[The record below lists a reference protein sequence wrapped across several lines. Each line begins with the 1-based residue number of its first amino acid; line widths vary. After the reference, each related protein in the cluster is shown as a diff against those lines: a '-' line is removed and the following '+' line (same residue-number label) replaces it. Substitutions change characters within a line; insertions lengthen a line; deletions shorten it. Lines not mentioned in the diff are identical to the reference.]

1 MTLAMKA
8 SSRQSLAAARNAL
21 EKKLTSADIAATTAR
36 ELLAMVVVFDSNI
49 SLSRALTDRSRTVA
63 DKSEL
68 IKRVFANSVS
78 EVTLSFANE
87 LIALRWS
94 SPSDLVSAIER
105 LGIETDAAAAEKNNS
120 LDRLEEELFAFTQT
134 VRKSPELRA
143 TLNDR
148 ARTGARKS
156 DLIASLLKGKSHE
169 GTVRLIGAL
178 VDHPRGRN
186 IDAVMADLAD
196 AIAARKNRTIAHVK
210 SAVALTPEHVERI
223 AKSLSAQIGTQVRV
237 NVEIDSTVVGGLSIR
252 FGDEVIDGSIAT
264 RIGSAQR
271 LLAERTA

>member
-156 DLIASLLKGKSHE
+156 DLIASLLKGKSYE
-169 GTVRLIGAL
+169 VTVRLIGAL

-252 FGDEVIDGSIAT
+252 FGDEVIDGSIAK

>member
-68 IKRVFANSVS
+68 IKRVFASSVS

-156 DLIASLLKGKSHE
+156 DLIASLLKGKSYE
-169 GTVRLIGAL
+169 VTVRLIGAL

-186 IDAVMADLAD
+186 IDAVMADLTD

-210 SAVALTPEHVERI
+210 SAVALTPEHVDRI

>member
-8 SSRQSLAAARNAL
+8 TSRQSLSAARNAL
-21 EKKLTSADIAATTAR
+21 EKKLTSAEIAATVAR

-49 SLSRALTDRSRTVA
+49 SLSRALTDRSRNVA

-68 IKRVFANSVS
+68 IKRVFANSIS

-105 LGIETDAAAAEKNNS
+105 LGIETEAAAAEKSNS
-120 LDRLEEELFAFTQT
+120 LDRLEEELFSFTQT

-143 TLNDR
+143 TLNNR
-148 ARTGARKS
+148 ELIGARKS
-156 DLIASLLKGKSHE
+156 ALITSLLKGKSHDV
-169 GTVRLIGAL
+169 TVRLIGAL

-186 IDAVMADLAD
+186 IDSVLIDLAD
-196 AIAARKNRTIAHVK
+196 AIAARKSRAIAHVK
-210 SAVALTPEHVERI
+210 SAVVLTPEQVSRI
-223 AKSLSAQIGTQVRV
+223 TKSLSSQIGTQVRV
-237 NVEIDSTVVGGLSIR
+237 NVEIDTNVVGGLSIR

-271 LLAERTA
+271 LWAERTA

>member
-8 SSRQSLAAARNAL
+8 TSRQSLSAARNAL
-21 EKKLTSADIAATTAR
+21 EKKLTSAEIAATAAR

-49 SLSRALTDRSRTVA
+49 SLSRALTDRSRNVA

-68 IKRVFANSVS
+68 IKRVFANSIS

-105 LGIETDAAAAEKNNS
+105 LGIETDAAAAEKSNS
-120 LDRLEEELFAFTQT
+120 LDRLEEELFSFTQT

-143 TLNDR
+143 TLNNR
-148 ARTGARKS
+148 ELIGARKS
-156 DLIASLLKGKSHE
+156 ALIASLLKGKSHDV
-169 GTVRLIGAL
+169 TVRLIGTL

-186 IDAVMADLAD
+186 IDSVLIDLAD
-196 AIAARKNRTIAHVK
+196 AIAARKSRAIAHVK
-210 SAVALTPEHVERI
+210 SAVVLTPEQVNRI
-223 AKSLSAQIGTQVRV
+223 TKSLSSQIGTQVRV
-237 NVEIDSTVVGGLSIR
+237 NVEIDTNVVGGLSIR

>member
-8 SSRQSLAAARNAL
+8 TSRQSLSAARNAL
-21 EKKLTSADIAATTAR
+21 EKKLTSAEIAATAAR

-49 SLSRALTDRSRTVA
+49 SLSRALTDRSRNVA

-68 IKRVFANSVS
+68 IKRVFANSIS

-105 LGIETDAAAAEKNNS
+105 LGIETDAAAAEKSNS
-120 LDRLEEELFAFTQT
+120 LDRLEEELFSFTQT

-143 TLNDR
+143 TLNNRDLI
-148 ARTGARKS
+148 GARKS
-156 DLIASLLKGKSHE
+156 ALIASLLKGKSHDV
-169 GTVRLIGAL
+169 TVRLIGTL

-186 IDAVMADLAD
+186 IDSVLIDLAD
-196 AIAARKNRTIAHVK
+196 AIAARKSRAIAHVK
-210 SAVALTPEHVERI
+210 SAVVLTPEQVNRI
-223 AKSLSAQIGTQVRV
+223 TKSLSSQIGTQVRV
-237 NVEIDSTVVGGLSIR
+237 NVEIDTNVVGGLSIR

>member
-94 SPSDLVSAIER
+94 SPSDVVSAIER

>member
-21 EKKLTSADIAATTAR
+21 EKKLTSAEIAATTSR
-36 ELLAMVVVFDSNI
+36 DLLAMVVVFDSNI
-49 SLSRALTDRSRTVA
+49 SLSRALTDRSRSVA

-78 EVTLSFANE
+78 EVTLSFALE

-105 LGIETDAAAAEKNNS
+105 LGIETDAAAAEKSNS
-120 LDRLEEELFAFTQT
+120 LDRLEEELFSFTQT

-156 DLIASLLKGKSHE
+156 DLIASLLKGKSLE
-169 GTVRLIGAL
+169 ATVRLIGAL

-186 IDAVMADLAD
+186 VDSVMADLAD
-196 AIAARKNRTIAHVK
+196 AIAARKSRTIAHVK
-210 SAVALTPEHVERI
+210 SAVVLTQDQVDRI
-223 AKSLSAQIGTQVRV
+223 AQSLSAQIGTQVRV
-237 NVEIDSTVVGGLSIR
+237 NVEIDATVVGGLNIR

>member
-21 EKKLTSADIAATTAR
+21 EKKLTSAEIAATTSR
-36 ELLAMVVVFDSNI
+36 DLLAMVVVFDSNI
-49 SLSRALTDRSRTVA
+49 SLSRALTDRSRSVA

-78 EVTLSFANE
+78 EVTLSFALE

-105 LGIETDAAAAEKNNS
+105 LGIETDAAAAEKSNS
-120 LDRLEEELFAFTQT
+120 LDRLEEELFSFTQT

-143 TLNDR
+143 ALNDR

-156 DLIASLLKGKSHE
+156 DLIASLLKGKSLE
-169 GTVRLIGAL
+169 ATVRLIGAL

-186 IDAVMADLAD
+186 VDSVMADLAD
-196 AIAARKNRTIAHVK
+196 AIAARKSRTIAHVK
-210 SAVALTPEHVERI
+210 SAVVLTQDQVDRI
-223 AKSLSAQIGTQVRV
+223 AQSLSAQIGTQVRV
-237 NVEIDSTVVGGLSIR
+237 NVEIDATVVGGLNIR

>member
-21 EKKLTSADIAATTAR
+21 EKKLTSAEIAATTSR
-36 ELLAMVVVFDSNI
+36 DLLAMVVVFDSNI
-49 SLSRALTDRSRTVA
+49 SLSRALTDRSRNVA

-78 EVTLSFANE
+78 EVTLSFALE

-105 LGIETDAAAAEKNNS
+105 LGIETDAAAAEKSNS
-120 LDRLEEELFAFTQT
+120 LDRLEEELFSFTQT

-156 DLIASLLKGKSHE
+156 DLISSLLKGKSLE
-169 GTVRLIGAL
+169 ATVRLIGAL

-186 IDAVMADLAD
+186 VDSVMADLAD
-196 AIAARKNRTIAHVK
+196 AIAARKSRTIAHVK
-210 SAVALTPEHVERI
+210 SAVVLTQDQVDRI
-223 AKSLSAQIGTQVRV
+223 AQSLSAQIGTQVRV
-237 NVEIDSTVVGGLSIR
+237 NVEIDATVVGGLNIR

>member
-21 EKKLTSADIAATTAR
+21 EMKLTSAEIAATTSR
-36 ELLAMVVVFDSNI
+36 DLLAMVVVFDSNI
-49 SLSRALTDRSRTVA
+49 SLSRALTDRSRSVA

-78 EVTLSFANE
+78 EVTLSFAHE

-105 LGIETDAAAAEKNNS
+105 LGIETDAAAAEKSNS
-120 LDRLEEELFAFTQT
+120 LDRLEEELFSFTQT

-156 DLIASLLKGKSHE
+156 DLIASLLKGKSLE
-169 GTVRLIGAL
+169 ATVRLIGAL

-186 IDAVMADLAD
+186 VDSVMADLAD
-196 AIAARKNRTIAHVK
+196 AIAARKSRTIAHVK
-210 SAVALTPEHVERI
+210 SAVVLTQDQVDRI
-223 AKSLSAQIGTQVRV
+223 AQSLSAQIGTQVRV
-237 NVEIDSTVVGGLSIR
+237 NVEIDATVVGGLNIR

>member
-8 SSRQSLAAARNAL
+8 TSRQSLSAARNAL
-21 EKKLTSADIAATTAR
+21 EKKLTSAEIAATVAR

-49 SLSRALTDRSRTVA
+49 SLSRALTDRSRNVA

-68 IKRVFANSVS
+68 IKRVFANSIS

-105 LGIETDAAAAEKNNS
+105 LGIETDAAAAEKSNS
-120 LDRLEEELFAFTQT
+120 LDRLEEELFSFTQT

-143 TLNDR
+143 TLNNR
-148 ARTGARKS
+148 ELIGARKS
-156 DLIASLLKGKSHE
+156 ALITSLLKGKSHDV
-169 GTVRLIGAL
+169 TVRLIGAL

-186 IDAVMADLAD
+186 IDSVLIDLAD
-196 AIAARKNRTIAHVK
+196 AIAARKSRAIAHVK
-210 SAVALTPEHVERI
+210 SAVVLTPEQVSRI
-223 AKSLSAQIGTQVRV
+223 TKSLSSQIGTQVRV
-237 NVEIDSTVVGGLSIR
+237 NVEIDTNVVGGLSIR

>member
-186 IDAVMADLAD
+186 IDAVMADLTD

-210 SAVALTPEHVERI
+210 SAVALTPEHVDRI

>member
-8 SSRQSLAAARNAL
+8 TSRQSLSAARNAL
-21 EKKLTSADIAATTAR
+21 EKKLTSAEIAATVAR

-49 SLSRALTDRSRTVA
+49 SLSRALTDRSRNVA

-68 IKRVFANSVS
+68 IKRVFANSIS

-105 LGIETDAAAAEKNNS
+105 LGIETDAAAAEKSNS
-120 LDRLEEELFAFTQT
+120 LDRLEEELFSFTQT

-143 TLNDR
+143 TLNNR
-148 ARTGARKS
+148 ELIGARKS
-156 DLIASLLKGKSHE
+156 ALIASLLKGKSHDV
-169 GTVRLIGAL
+169 TVRLIGAL

-186 IDAVMADLAD
+186 IDSVMTDLAD
-196 AIAARKNRTIAHVK
+196 AIAARKSRAIAHVK
-210 SAVALTPEHVERI
+210 SAVVLTPEQVNRI
-223 AKSLSAQIGTQVRV
+223 TKSLSSQIGTQVRV
-237 NVEIDSTVVGGLSIR
+237 NMEIDTNVVGGLSIR

-271 LLAERTA
+271 LLAELTA

>member
-143 TLNDR
+143 TLNVR

-156 DLIASLLKGKSHE
+156 DLIA
-169 GTVRLIGAL
+169 
-178 VDHPRGRN
+178 
-186 IDAVMADLAD
+186 
-196 AIAARKNRTIAHVK
+196 HVK
-210 SAVALTPEHVERI
+210 SAVALTPDPVDRI

>member
-21 EKKLTSADIAATTAR
+21 EKKLTSAEIAATTSR
-36 ELLAMVVVFDSNI
+36 DLLAMVVVFDSNI
-49 SLSRALTDRSRTVA
+49 SLSRALTDRSRNLA

-78 EVTLSFANE
+78 EVTLSFALE

-105 LGIETDAAAAEKNNS
+105 LGIETDAAAAEKSNS
-120 LDRLEEELFAFTQT
+120 LDRLEEELFSFTQT

-156 DLIASLLKGKSHE
+156 DLIASLLKGKSLE
-169 GTVRLIGAL
+169 ATVRLIGAL

-186 IDAVMADLAD
+186 VDSVMADLAD
-196 AIAARKNRTIAHVK
+196 AIAARKSRTIAHVK
-210 SAVALTPEHVERI
+210 SAVVLTQDQVDRI
-223 AKSLSAQIGTQVRV
+223 AQSLSAQIGTQVRV
-237 NVEIDSTVVGGLSIR
+237 NVEIDATVVGGLNIR

>member
-8 SSRQSLAAARNAL
+8 TSRQSLSAARNAL
-21 EKKLTSADIAATTAR
+21 EKKLTSAEIAATAAR

-49 SLSRALTDRSRTVA
+49 SLSRALTDRSRNVA

-68 IKRVFANSVS
+68 IKRVFANSIS

-105 LGIETDAAAAEKNNS
+105 LGIETEAASAEKSNS
-120 LDRLEEELFAFTQT
+120 LDRLEEELFSFTQT

-156 DLIASLLKGKSHE
+156 DLIASLLKGKSLE
-169 GTVRLIGAL
+169 ATVRLIGAL

-186 IDAVMADLAD
+186 VDSVMADLAD
-196 AIAARKNRTIAHVK
+196 AIAARKSRTIAHVK
-210 SAVALTPEHVERI
+210 SAVVLTQDQVDRI
-223 AKSLSAQIGTQVRV
+223 AQSLSAQIGTQVRV
-237 NVEIDSTVVGGLSIR
+237 NVEIDATVVGGLNIR

>member
-8 SSRQSLAAARNAL
+8 TSRQSLSAARNAL
-21 EKKLTSADIAATTAR
+21 EKKLTSAEIAATAAR

-49 SLSRALTDRSRTVA
+49 SLSRALTDRSRNVA

-68 IKRVFANSVS
+68 IKRVFANSIS

-105 LGIETDAAAAEKNNS
+105 LGIETDAAAAEKSNS
-120 LDRLEEELFAFTQT
+120 LDRLEEELFSFTQT

-143 TLNDR
+143 TLNNR
-148 ARTGARKS
+148 ELIGARKS
-156 DLIASLLKGKSHE
+156 ALITSLLKGKSHDV
-169 GTVRLIGAL
+169 TVRLIGAL

-186 IDAVMADLAD
+186 IDSVLIDLAD
-196 AIAARKNRTIAHVK
+196 AIAARKSRAIAHVK
-210 SAVALTPEHVERI
+210 SAVVLTPEQVSRI
-223 AKSLSAQIGTQVRV
+223 TKSLSSQIGTQVRV
-237 NVEIDSTVVGGLSIR
+237 NVEIDTNVVGGLSIR

>member
-8 SSRQSLAAARNAL
+8 TSRQSLSAARNAL
-21 EKKLTSADIAATTAR
+21 EKKLTSAEIAATVAR

-49 SLSRALTDRSRTVA
+49 SLSRALTDRSRNVA

-68 IKRVFANSVS
+68 IKRVFANSIS

-105 LGIETDAAAAEKNNS
+105 LGIETEAAAAEKSNS
-120 LDRLEEELFAFTQT
+120 LDRLEEELFSFTQT

-143 TLNDR
+143 TLNNR
-148 ARTGARKS
+148 ELIGARKS
-156 DLIASLLKGKSHE
+156 ALITSLLKGKSHDV
-169 GTVRLIGAL
+169 TVRLIGAL

-186 IDAVMADLAD
+186 IDSVLIDLAD
-196 AIAARKNRTIAHVK
+196 AIAARKSRAIAHVK
-210 SAVALTPEHVERI
+210 SAVVLTPEQVSRI
-223 AKSLSAQIGTQVRV
+223 TKSLSSQIGTQVRV
-237 NVEIDSTVVGGLSIR
+237 NVEIDTNVVGGLSIR

>member
-8 SSRQSLAAARNAL
+8 TSRQSLAAARNAL
-21 EKKLTSADIAATTAR
+21 EKKLTSAEIAATTSR
-36 ELLAMVVVFDSNI
+36 DLLAMVVVFDSNI
-49 SLSRALTDRSRTVA
+49 SLSRALTDRSRNVA

-105 LGIETDAAAAEKNNS
+105 LGIETDAAAAEKSNS
-120 LDRLEEELFAFTQT
+120 LDRLEEELFSFTQT

-143 TLNDR
+143 TLNNR
-148 ARTGARKS
+148 ELIGARKS
-156 DLIASLLKGKSHE
+156 ALIASLLKGKSLDA
-169 GTVRLIGAL
+169 TVRLIGAL

-186 IDAVMADLAD
+186 VDSVMADLAD
-196 AIAARKNRTIAHVK
+196 AIAARKSRTIAHVK
-210 SAVALTPEHVERI
+210 SAVVLTQDQVDRI
-223 AKSLSAQIGTQVRV
+223 AQSLSAQIGTQVRV
-237 NVEIDSTVVGGLSIR
+237 NVEIDTTVVGGLSIR

>member
-21 EKKLTSADIAATTAR
+21 EKKLTSAEIAATTSR
-36 ELLAMVVVFDSNI
+36 DLLAMVVVFDSNI
-49 SLSRALTDRSRTVA
+49 SLSRALTDRSRSVA

-78 EVTLSFANE
+78 EVTLSFALE

-105 LGIETDAAAAEKNNS
+105 LGIETDAAAAEKSNS
-120 LDRLEEELFAFTQT
+120 LDRLEEELFSFTQT

-143 TLNDR
+143 ALNDR

-156 DLIASLLKGKSHE
+156 DLIASLLKGKSLE
-169 GTVRLIGAL
+169 ATVRLIGAL

-186 IDAVMADLAD
+186 VDAVMADLAD
-196 AIAARKNRTIAHVK
+196 AIAARKSRTIAHVK
-210 SAVALTPEHVERI
+210 SAVVLTQDQVDRI
-223 AKSLSAQIGTQVRV
+223 AQSLTAQIGTQVRV
-237 NVEIDSTVVGGLSIR
+237 NVEIDATVVGGLNIR

>member
-8 SSRQSLAAARNAL
+8 TSRQSLSAARNAL
-21 EKKLTSADIAATTAR
+21 EKKLTSAEIAATAAR

-49 SLSRALTDRSRTVA
+49 SLSRALTDRSRNVA

-68 IKRVFANSVS
+68 IKRVFANSIS

-105 LGIETDAAAAEKNNS
+105 LGIETDAAAAEKSNS
-120 LDRLEEELFAFTQT
+120 LDRLEEELFSFTQT

-143 TLNDR
+143 TLNNR
-148 ARTGARKS
+148 ELIGARKS
-156 DLIASLLKGKSHE
+156 ALIASLLKGKSHDV
-169 GTVRLIGAL
+169 TVRLIGAL

-186 IDAVMADLAD
+186 IDSVLIDLAD
-196 AIAARKNRTIAHVK
+196 AIAARKSRAIAHVK
-210 SAVALTPEHVERI
+210 SAVVLTPEQVSRI
-223 AKSLSAQIGTQVRV
+223 TKSLSSQIGTQVRV
-237 NVEIDSTVVGGLSIR
+237 NVEIDTNVVGGLSIR

-264 RIGSAQR
+264 RIGRAQR

>member
-8 SSRQSLAAARNAL
+8 TSRQSLSAARNAL
-21 EKKLTSADIAATTAR
+21 EKKLTSAEIAATVAR

-49 SLSRALTDRSRTVA
+49 SLSRALTDRSRNVA

-68 IKRVFANSVS
+68 IKRVFANSIS

-105 LGIETDAAAAEKNNS
+105 LGIETEAAAAEKSNS
-120 LDRLEEELFAFTQT
+120 LDRLEEELFSFTQT

-143 TLNDR
+143 TLNNR
-148 ARTGARKS
+148 ELIGARKS
-156 DLIASLLKGKSHE
+156 ALIASLLKGKSHDV
-169 GTVRLIGAL
+169 TVRLIGAL

-186 IDAVMADLAD
+186 IDSVLIDLAD
-196 AIAARKNRTIAHVK
+196 AIAARKSRAIAHVK
-210 SAVALTPEHVERI
+210 SAVVLTPEQVNRI
-223 AKSLSAQIGTQVRV
+223 TKSLSSQIGTQVRV
-237 NVEIDSTVVGGLSIR
+237 NVEIDTNVVGGLSIR

>member
-8 SSRQSLAAARNAL
+8 TSRQSLSAARNAL
-21 EKKLTSADIAATTAR
+21 EKKLTSAEIAATAAR

-49 SLSRALTDRSRTVA
+49 SLSRALTDRSRNVT

-68 IKRVFANSVS
+68 IKRVFANSIS

-105 LGIETDAAAAEKNNS
+105 LGIETDAAAAEKSNS
-120 LDRLEEELFAFTQT
+120 LDRLEEELFSFTQT

-143 TLNDR
+143 TLNNR
-148 ARTGARKS
+148 ELIGARKS
-156 DLIASLLKGKSHE
+156 ALITSLLKGKSHDV
-169 GTVRLIGAL
+169 TVRLIGAL

-186 IDAVMADLAD
+186 IDSVLIDLAD
-196 AIAARKNRTIAHVK
+196 AIAARKSRAIAHVK
-210 SAVALTPEHVERI
+210 SAVVLTPEQVSRI
-223 AKSLSAQIGTQVRV
+223 TKSLSSQIGTQVRV
-237 NVEIDSTVVGGLSIR
+237 NVEIDTNVVGGLSIR

>member
-8 SSRQSLAAARNAL
+8 SSRQSLAAARSAL
-21 EKKLTSADIAATTAR
+21 EKKLTSAEIAATTSR
-36 ELLAMVVVFDSNI
+36 DLLAMVVVFDSNI
-49 SLSRALTDRSRTVA
+49 SLSRALTDRSRSVA

-78 EVTLSFANE
+78 EVTLSFALE

-105 LGIETDAAAAEKNNS
+105 LGIETDAAAAEKSNS
-120 LDRLEEELFAFTQT
+120 LDRLEEELFSFTQT

-156 DLIASLLKGKSHE
+156 DLISSLLKGKSLE
-169 GTVRLIGAL
+169 ATVRLIGAL

-186 IDAVMADLAD
+186 VDAVMADLAD
-196 AIAARKNRTIAHVK
+196 AIAARKSRTIAHVK
-210 SAVALTPEHVERI
+210 SAVVLTQDQVDRI
-223 AKSLSAQIGTQVRV
+223 AQSLSAQIGTQVRV
-237 NVEIDSTVVGGLSIR
+237 NVEIDATVVGGLNIR

>member
-8 SSRQSLAAARNAL
+8 TSRQSLSAARNAL
-21 EKKLTSADIAATTAR
+21 EKKLTSAEIAATAAR

-49 SLSRALTDRSRTVA
+49 SLSRALTDRSRSVD

-105 LGIETDAAAAEKNNS
+105 LGIETDAAAAEKSNS
-120 LDRLEEELFAFTQT
+120 LDRLEEELFSFTQT

-143 TLNDR
+143 ALNDR

-156 DLIASLLKGKSHE
+156 DLISSLLKGKSLE
-169 GTVRLIGAL
+169 ATVRLIGAL

-186 IDAVMADLAD
+186 VDSVMADLAD
-196 AIAARKNRTIAHVK
+196 AIAARKSRTIAHVK
-210 SAVALTPEHVERI
+210 SAVALTQDQVDRI
-223 AKSLSAQIGTQVRV
+223 AQSLSAQIGTQVRV
-237 NVEIDSTVVGGLSIR
+237 NVEIDATVVGGLNIR

>member
-8 SSRQSLAAARNAL
+8 TSRQSLSAARNAL
-21 EKKLTSADIAATTAR
+21 EKKLTSAEIAATVAR

-49 SLSRALTDRSRTVA
+49 SLSRALTDRSRNVA

-68 IKRVFANSVS
+68 IKRVFANSIS

-105 LGIETDAAAAEKNNS
+105 LGIETEAAAAEKSNS
-120 LDRLEEELFAFTQT
+120 LDRLEEELFSFTQT

-143 TLNDR
+143 TLNNR
-148 ARTGARKS
+148 ELIGARKS
-156 DLIASLLKGKSHE
+156 ALIASLLKGKSHDV
-169 GTVRLIGAL
+169 TVRLIGAL

-186 IDAVMADLAD
+186 IDSVLIDLAD
-196 AIAARKNRTIAHVK
+196 AIAARKSRAIAHVK
-210 SAVALTPEHVERI
+210 SAVVLTPEQVSRI
-223 AKSLSAQIGTQVRV
+223 TKSLSSQIGTQVRV
-237 NVEIDSTVVGGLSIR
+237 NVEIDTNVVGGLSIR

>member
-8 SSRQSLAAARNAL
+8 SSRQSLAAARSAL
-21 EKKLTSADIAATTAR
+21 EKKLTSAEIAATTSR
-36 ELLAMVVVFDSNI
+36 DLLAMVVVFDSNI
-49 SLSRALTDRSRTVA
+49 SLSRALTDRSRSVA

-78 EVTLSFANE
+78 EVTLSFALE

-105 LGIETDAAAAEKNNS
+105 LGIETDAAAAEKSNS
-120 LDRLEEELFAFTQT
+120 LDRLEEELFSFTQT

-143 TLNDR
+143 ALNDR

-156 DLIASLLKGKSHE
+156 DLIASLLKGKSLE
-169 GTVRLIGAL
+169 ATVRLIGAL

-186 IDAVMADLAD
+186 VDSVMADLAD
-196 AIAARKNRTIAHVK
+196 AIAARKSRTIAHVK
-210 SAVALTPEHVERI
+210 SAVVLTQDQVDRI
-223 AKSLSAQIGTQVRV
+223 AQSLTAQIGAQVRV
-237 NVEIDSTVVGGLSIR
+237 NVEIDATVVGGLNIR

>member
-21 EKKLTSADIAATTAR
+21 EKKLTSAEIAATTSR
-36 ELLAMVVVFDSNI
+36 DLLAMVVVFDSNI
-49 SLSRALTDRSRTVA
+49 SLSRALTDRSRNVA

-78 EVTLSFANE
+78 EVTLSFALE

-105 LGIETDAAAAEKNNS
+105 LGIETDAAAAEKSNS
-120 LDRLEEELFAFTQT
+120 LDRLEEELFSFTQT

-156 DLIASLLKGKSHE
+156 DLIASLLKGKSLE
-169 GTVRLIGAL
+169 ATVRLIGAL

-186 IDAVMADLAD
+186 VDSVMADLAD
-196 AIAARKNRTIAHVK
+196 AIAARKSRTIAHVK
-210 SAVALTPEHVERI
+210 SAVVLTQDQVDRI
-223 AKSLSAQIGTQVRV
+223 AQSLSAQIGTQVRV
-237 NVEIDSTVVGGLSIR
+237 NVEIDATVVGGLNIR

>member
-169 GTVRLIGAL
+169 VTMRLIGAL

-186 IDAVMADLAD
+186 IDAVMADLTD

-210 SAVALTPEHVERI
+210 SAVALTPEHVDRI

>member
-8 SSRQSLAAARNAL
+8 TSRQSLSAARNAL
-21 EKKLTSADIAATTAR
+21 EKKLTSAEIAATVAR

-49 SLSRALTDRSRTVA
+49 SLSRALTDRSRNVA

-68 IKRVFANSVS
+68 IKRVFANSIS

-105 LGIETDAAAAEKNNS
+105 LGIETEAAAAEKSNS
-120 LDRLEEELFAFTQT
+120 LDRLEEELFSFTQT

-143 TLNDR
+143 TLNNR
-148 ARTGARKS
+148 ELIGARKS
-156 DLIASLLKGKSHE
+156 ALITSLLKGKSHDV
-169 GTVRLIGAL
+169 TVRLIGAL

-186 IDAVMADLAD
+186 IDSVLIDLAD
-196 AIAARKNRTIAHVK
+196 AIAARKSRAIAHVK
-210 SAVALTPEHVERI
+210 SAVVLTPEQVDRI
-223 AKSLSAQIGTQVRV
+223 TKSLSSQIGTQVRV
-237 NVEIDSTVVGGLSIR
+237 NVEIDTNVVGGLSIR

>member
-186 IDAVMADLAD
+186 IDAVMADLTD

>member
-8 SSRQSLAAARNAL
+8 TSRQSLSAARNAL
-21 EKKLTSADIAATTAR
+21 EKKLTSAEIAATAAR

-49 SLSRALTDRSRTVA
+49 SLSRALTDRSRNVA

-68 IKRVFANSVS
+68 IKRVFANSIS

-105 LGIETDAAAAEKNNS
+105 LGIETEAAAAEKSNS
-120 LDRLEEELFAFTQT
+120 LDRLEEELFSFTQT

-143 TLNDR
+143 TLNNR
-148 ARTGARKS
+148 ELIGARKS
-156 DLIASLLKGKSHE
+156 ALITSLLKGKSHDV
-169 GTVRLIGAL
+169 TVRLIGAL

-186 IDAVMADLAD
+186 IDSVLIDLAD
-196 AIAARKNRTIAHVK
+196 AIAARKSRAIAHVK
-210 SAVALTPEHVERI
+210 SAVVLTPEQVSRI
-223 AKSLSAQIGTQVRV
+223 TKSLSSQIGTQVRV
-237 NVEIDSTVVGGLSIR
+237 NVEIDTNVVGGLSIR

>member
-8 SSRQSLAAARNAL
+8 SSRQSLAAARSAL
-21 EKKLTSADIAATTAR
+21 EKKLTSAEIAATTSR
-36 ELLAMVVVFDSNI
+36 DLLAMVVVFDSNI
-49 SLSRALTDRSRTVA
+49 SLSRALTDRSRSVA

-78 EVTLSFANE
+78 EVTLSFALE

-105 LGIETDAAAAEKNNS
+105 LGIETDAAAAEKSNS
-120 LDRLEEELFAFTQT
+120 LDRLEEELFSFTQT

-143 TLNDR
+143 ALNDR

-156 DLIASLLKGKSHE
+156 DLISSLLKGKSLE
-169 GTVRLIGAL
+169 ATVRLIGAL

-186 IDAVMADLAD
+186 VDSVMADLAD
-196 AIAARKNRTIAHVK
+196 AIAARKSRTIAHVK
-210 SAVALTPEHVERI
+210 SAVVLTQDQVDRI
-223 AKSLSAQIGTQVRV
+223 AQSLSAQIGTQVRV
-237 NVEIDSTVVGGLSIR
+237 NVEIDATVVGGLNIR

>member
-36 ELLAMVVVFDSNI
+36 ELLAMVIVFDSNI

-156 DLIASLLKGKSHE
+156 DLIASLLKGKSYE
-169 GTVRLIGAL
+169 VTVRLIGAL

-186 IDAVMADLAD
+186 IDAVMADLTD

-210 SAVALTPEHVERI
+210 SAVALTPEHVDRI

>member
-21 EKKLTSADIAATTAR
+21 EKKLTSAEIAATTSR
-36 ELLAMVVVFDSNI
+36 DLLAMVVVFDSNI
-49 SLSRALTDRSRTVA
+49 SLSRALTDRSRNVA

-78 EVTLSFANE
+78 EVTLSFALE

-105 LGIETDAAAAEKNNS
+105 LGIETDAAAAEKSNS
-120 LDRLEEELFAFTQT
+120 LDRLEEELFSFTQT

-143 TLNDR
+143 ALNDR

-156 DLIASLLKGKSHE
+156 DLIASLLKGKSLE
-169 GTVRLIGAL
+169 ATVRLIGAL

-186 IDAVMADLAD
+186 VDSVMADLAD
-196 AIAARKNRTIAHVK
+196 AIAARKSRTIAHVK
-210 SAVALTPEHVERI
+210 SAVVLTQDQVDRI
-223 AKSLSAQIGTQVRV
+223 AQSLSAQIGTQVRV
-237 NVEIDSTVVGGLSIR
+237 NVEIDATVVGGLNIR

>member
-156 DLIASLLKGKSHE
+156 DLIASLLKGKSYE
-169 GTVRLIGAL
+169 VTVRLIGAL

-186 IDAVMADLAD
+186 IDAVMADLTD

-210 SAVALTPEHVERI
+210 SAVALTPEHVDRI